1 MKKYLQ
7 VLGVISCLAVVLLHS
22 NGVFWAF
29 SYERY
34 WFTANII
41 ESICYF
47 AVPIFIMISGCN
59 LIDYQKKY
67 NTKIYFKKRIIKTVI
82 PFFIWS
88 FIGFVYLLTVGALST
103 DNINIHSVVD
113 AVFNTGYIGVYWFFI
128 PLFSVYL
135 SIPALSMIPE
145 ASRKRIFQY
154 MLLAAFAFNIA
165 MPFVFSIIGLNYNTQ
180 LNVSLVGGYLF
191 YAIAGYYID
200 RYPIEKKYRII
211 WYVLAG
217 VGLAAHILGTLLLSY
232 RDGAVNGIFKGYLNL
247 PCVLYS
253 VGIFILFKYL
263 DRTRVMAYLYTITFP
278 VADTTFG
285 IYLIHWL
292 LMDVFLRISHINPTS
307 IVYRILGGFV
317 IFIAASIIIKIIKK
331 IPILRQIVP

>member
-7 VLGVISCLAVVLLHS
+7 VLSVISCLAVVLLHS
-22 NGVFWAF
+22 NGVFWLF

-41 ESICYF
+41 ESVCYF
-47 AVPIFIMISGCN
+47 AVPVFIMISGCN
-59 LIDYQKKY
+59 LIDYQKRY

-82 PFFIWS
+82 PFLIWS
-88 FIGFVYLLTVGALST
+88 FIGFTYLLTVGQLAIE
-103 DNINIHSVVD
+103 NMHIRSVVNTI
-113 AVFNTGYIGVYWFFI
+113 FNTGYINAYWFFI
-128 PLFSVYL
+128 ALFSVYL

-145 ASRKRIFQY
+145 AGRKRVFQY
-154 MLLAAFAFNIA
+154 MLLAAFIFNIA
-165 MPFVFSIIGLNYNTQ
+165 MPFVFSIIGMDYNTE
-180 LNVSLVGGYLF
+180 LNVSVVGGYLF

-232 RDGAVNGIFKGYLNL
+232 RAGAVNGIFKGYLNL

-285 IYLIHWL
+285 IYLIHWF

-307 IVYRILGGFV
+307 IVYRIVGGFV
-317 IFIAASIIIKIIKK
+317 IFIVASIIIKIIKK